1 MDKQT
6 LEDFASPTDNSSYRP
21 NKPSLF
27 PFLISSRKCVLLNT
41 QISFRRYT
49 NKNKH

>member
-21 NKPSLF
+21 NKPY
-27 PFLISSRKCVLLNT
+27 LIQKMRAIK
-41 QISFRRYT
+41 YT
-49 NKNKH
+49 NFFQKLYK